1 MLAGWLA
8 PVPDDN
14 SPVAVAPA
22 MGIRAVFR
30 RLWPYARPHR
40 RWCGVLLMLLVLVP
54 LLDTLAIW
62 TWKLMVDDVPVP
74 RRFDP
79 FWTIMA
85 TFVTLT
91 MAGAVLKFADDY
103 LSTWLGE

>member
-1 MLAGWLA
+1 GAVYARALTKTNDMTPVAQTSKPDAAGIKEQVRTMLAGWLA

-40 RWCGVLLMLLVLVP
+40 GGV
-54 LLDTLAIW
+54 A
-62 TWKLMVDDVPVP
+62 
-74 RRFDP
+74 
-79 FWTIMA
+79 
-85 TFVTLT
+85 
-91 MAGAVLKFADDY
+91 
-103 LSTWLGE
+103 SC